1 MSDKLQRLID
11 SVGIELWNGHL
22 HLIISGAIDDTL
34 HVQGPTSPLLA
45 VASTFFLQSLRAHW
59 NEACLGIA
67 KMFDRHKD
75 TATLWSMLEQAKAQ
89 AGAFSELSPSQVRQS
104 CAEWEKKVRQM
115 ESRCGLLK
123 ERRNEVIAHLEL
135 RPDGKVSRA
144 RTQRIPHEE
153 LLGFYKQAIG
163 ITDELAKCYKGDR
176 AMLISFHT
184 AELCKAELRRLCQ
197 ILSAQCGQENE

>member
-22 HLIISGAIDDTL
+22 HLIISGAIDDSL
-34 HVQGPTSPLLA
+34 HVQGRTSPLLA

-104 CAEWEKKVRQM
+104 CAQWEKKVRQI
-115 ESRCGLLK
+115 ESKCGLLK
-123 ERRNEVIAHLEL
+123 ERRNKVIAHLEL
-135 RPDGKVSRA
+135 TPEGKVSRA
-144 RTQRIPHEE
+144 RTQRIP
-153 LLGFYKQAIG
+153 
-163 ITDELAKCYKGDR
+163 
-176 AMLISFHT
+176 
-184 AELCKAELRRLCQ
+184 
-197 ILSAQCGQENE
+197 

>member
-11 SVGIELWNGHL
+11 SVGIELWNGYL
-22 HLIISGAIDDTL
+22 HLIISVAVDDAL
-34 HVQGPTSPLLA
+34 HVQGPSSPLLA
-45 VASTFFLQSLRAHW
+45 VASTFFIQSLRAHW

-67 KMFDRHKD
+67 KMLDRHKG
-75 TATLWSMLEQAKAQ
+75 TATLWKMLEQAEAQ

-123 ERRNEVIAHLEL
+123 ERRNEVIAHLEA
-135 RPDGKVSRA
+135 RPDGKVSRV
-144 RTQRIPHEE
+144 RTQRIPYED

-163 ITDELAKCYKGDR
+163 ITNELAKSYRGDR
-176 AMLISFHT
+176 AMLISFDT
-184 AELCKAELRRLCQ
+184 AELCEAELRRLCQ
-197 ILSAQCGQENE
+197 ILSAQGGRQNE

>member
-11 SVGIELWNGHL
+11 SIGIELWNGHL

-34 HVQGPTSPLLA
+34 HVQGPSSPLLA

-67 KMFDRHKD
+67 KMLDRQKG
-75 TATLWSMLEQAKAQ
+75 TATLWRMLEQAEAQ
-89 AGAFSELSPSQVRQS
+89 AGAFCELSPSQVRQS
-104 CAEWEKKVRQM
+104 CAEWEERVRQM

-123 ERRNEVIAHLEL
+123 ERRNKVIAHLEL
-135 RPDGKVSRA
+135 RPDGKVIRA
-144 RTQRIPHEE
+144 RTQRIPYED

-163 ITDELAKCYKGDR
+163 ITNELAKCYKGDK
-176 AMLISFHT
+176 AMLISLHT
-184 AELCKAELRRLCQ
+184 AELCKEELRRVCQ
-197 ILSAQCGQENE
+197 ILSVQRGRQNE